1 MSEKPAVAWVI
12 VVLAAFALLSDALDM
27 LLGIIG
33 IGRRPV
39 QESLGTLMLC
49 APFAAASVLVIRG
62 IVRGTFRSRAPVS
75 LYLWALLIAEPVA
88 NVLRSVGWYLPAPEI
103 ADEELAGAAF
113 AELMRFA
120 VLLALIV
127 WTGFSKAFKKYFAR
141 DVATP
146 VSPG

>member
-1 MSEKPAVAWVI
+1 MSKKPAVAWVI
-12 VVLAAFALLSDALDM
+12 VVLAAFALLSDALDT

-33 IGRRPV
+33 VGRRPIR
-39 QESLGTLMLC
+39 ESLGTVMLC

-62 IVRGTFRSRAPVS
+62 ILRRTFRSRAPVS
-75 LYLWALLIAEPVA
+75 LYLWALLIAEPIA

-120 VLLALIV
+120 ILLALIV
-127 WTGFSKAFKKYFAR
+127 WTGSSKALKKYFAG
-141 DVATP
+141 AAPAP
-146 VSPG
+146 VSVG